1 MTTRISE
8 FVQDVESGEYISVE
22 TVGPLLAA
30 QQVVHVG
37 LCRKPLI
44 SCYEP
49 QMKRSDFASSIDK
62 QKFIQIVQRQAERRE
77 WNGRVLG
84 QVLGRGLRCQ
94 LLKQLH
100 GFVFLDRGR

>member
-1 MTTRISE
+1 MVTTRISE

-49 QMKRSDFASSIDK
+49 QMKRSGFASSIDK

-77 WNGRVLG
+77 RNGR
-84 QVLGRGLRCQ
+84 VLGRGLRCQ
-94 LLKQLH
+94 LLKQLQS
-100 GFVFLDRGR
+100 FVFLDRGR